1 MQMTKNAKT
10 LGGVHTHTHTHTHTG
25 NFKNEKRIEKA
36 TQINLK
42 M

>member
-1 MQMTKNAKT
+1 MQMIKNAKT
-10 LGGVHTHTHTHTHTG
+10 LGGVHTHTHTG
-25 NFKNEKRIEKA
+25 DFKNEKRIEKA

>member
-1 MQMTKNAKT
+1 MQMIKNAKT
-10 LGGVHTHTHTHTHTG
+10 LGGVHTHTHTHTG
-25 NFKNEKRIEKA
+25 DFKNEKRIEKA